1 MYFTNTCMFNTCG
14 SDCTTKVHTTVLVP
28 SYNIKCTPLLL
39 LHIHTYTYI
48 LHTCTTCIIH
58 VCTLRTTYYC
68 AHMSCHV
75 GTHVVCHVCTTVL
88 LNYYLLLATILLVLT
103 LLTRR
108 PCHLSTTQNMKV
120 QVIDTLTPQRP
131 IIHNNSIT
139 FVQILHVGYFRS
151 SYHKFS

>member
-14 SDCTTKVHTTVLVP
+14 SDCTTKVHTTAHKMYSSSSTSHVL
-28 SYNIKCTPLLL
+28 
-39 LHIHTYTYI
+39 TYYP
-48 LHTCTTCIIH
+48 
-58 VCTLRTTYYC
+58 YC

-75 GTHVVCHVCTTVL
+75 GTQVVCHVCTTVL